1 MVYGYIRISTDTQT
15 VENQRFEIEKY
26 AEKNNIKIDKYIEE
40 IVSGAKQYN
49 KRRLGL
55 LLKRVNKGDTI
66 IISELSRLG
75 RTLYMIMDILNGCL
89 NKEIKIISIKDGFK
103 LEDDISSKVLAFAFG
118 LSAEI
123 ERKLISQRTKEAL
136 NRLKNKGVK
145 LGRRKGSKNKHTKLE
160 KYTNRIITAFNNGET
175 KANLARK
182 YKVHINTIYAFIEK
196 HNKKII
202 SV

>member
-26 AEKNNIKIDKYIEE
+26 AGKNNIKIDKYIEE

-136 NRLKNKGVK
+136 SRLKNKGVK

>member
-26 AEKNNIKIDKYIEE
+26 AGKNNIKIDKYIEE

>member
-136 NRLKNKGVK
+136 SRLKNKGVK

>member
-1 MVYGYIRISTDTQT
+1 MIYGYIRVSTDTQT
-15 VENQRFEIEKY
+15 VENQRYEIEKY

-40 IVSGAKQYN
+40 TVSGTKLYN

-55 LLKRVNKGDTI
+55 LLKKVNKGDTI
-66 IISELSRLG
+66 ITSELSRLG
-75 RTLYMIMDILNGCL
+75 RSLYMIMDILNYCM

-136 NRLKNKGVK
+136 NRLKNKGIK

-160 KYTNRIITAFNNGET
+160 KYTNNILSAFNNGET
-175 KANLARK
+175 KASLARK

-196 HNKKII
+196 HNNEVTSI
-202 SV
+202 

>member
-1 MVYGYIRISTDTQT
+1 
-15 VENQRFEIEKY
+15 
-26 AEKNNIKIDKYIEE
+26 
-40 IVSGAKQYN
+40 
-49 KRRLGL
+49 
-55 LLKRVNKGDTI
+55 
-66 IISELSRLG
+66 
-75 RTLYMIMDILNGCL
+75 MIMDILNGCL

-136 NRLKNKGVK
+136 SRLKNKGVK